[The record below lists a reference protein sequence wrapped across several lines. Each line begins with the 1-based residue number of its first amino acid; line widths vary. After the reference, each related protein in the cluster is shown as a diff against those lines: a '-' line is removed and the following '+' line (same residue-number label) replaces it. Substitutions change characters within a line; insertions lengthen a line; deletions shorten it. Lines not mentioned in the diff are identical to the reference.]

1 METISQYTPCSEEL
15 TKLYHDLELEPYN
28 YDNRSNFKKKVRQF
42 EKILRNEKKEADIY
56 FTEKQTDENK
66 IERLTLMSKQLP
78 DKPCIIENSS
88 LVLKQG
94 RSVTI
99 IESETSSPE
108 YFKEM
113 FDRCKNDLK
122 YNRVII
128 PVTQKFYTY
137 PYHSRSDTGKRHSNI
152 IIVDL
157 HTNEAWRIEPN
168 DVDKKNIEMYETK
181 LTEFFNLFGITFKGF
196 YPETC
201 PITHGGLCKYVTY
214 AQYLYGKE
222 INYDKI
228 KNVILQFLKDDILQ
242 LCKIENSDKTEQIF
256 NNLKLEFGKSSYAIP
271 FKLRSVENE
280 ICYLSKKI

>member
-1 METISQYTPCSEEL
+1 METISQSTPCSEEL
-15 TKLYHDLELEPYN
+15 SKLYHDLELEPYN
-28 YDNRSNFKKKVRQF
+28 YENRSNFKKKVRQF
-42 EKILRNEKKEADIY
+42 EKILRNAKKEEDIY
-56 FTEKQTDENK
+56 FTERQTDENK

-78 DKPCIIENSS
+78 DKPCIIEKSS
-88 LVLKQG
+88 LILKKG
-94 RSVTI
+94 SSVTI

-113 FDRCKNDLK
+113 FDRCKNDN

-128 PVTQKFYTY
+128 PVTQKLYRY
-137 PYHSRSDTGKRHSNI
+137 PYHSGCDTGKRHSNI

-168 DVDKKNIEMYETK
+168 DVDKENIEMYETK

-201 PITHGGLCKYVTY
+201 PINHGGLCKYVTY

-242 LCKIENSDKTEQIF
+242 LCKIENSDKIEQMF
-256 NNLKLEFGKSSYAIP
+256 DNLKLEFGKSSYMIP
-271 FKLRSVENE
+271 FKLRSVETD
-280 ICYLSKKI
+280 IRYLSSKD

>member
-1 METISQYTPCSEEL
+1 METISQSTPCPEEL
-15 TKLYHDLELEPYN
+15 SKLYHDLELEPYN
-28 YDNRSNFKKKVRQF
+28 YENRSNFKKKVRQF
-42 EKILRNEKKEADIY
+42 EKILRNAKKEEDIY

-66 IERLTLMSKQLP
+66 IERLTLMSKQLH
-78 DKPCIIENSS
+78 DKPCIIEKSS

-108 YFKEM
+108 YFKQM
-113 FDRCKNDLK
+113 FDRCKNDN

-128 PVTQKFYTY
+128 PVTQKYYTY
-137 PYHSRSDTGKRHSNI
+137 PYHSRCDTGRRHSNI

-168 DVDKKNIEMYETK
+168 DVDKENIEMYETK

-196 YPETC
+196 YPQTC
-201 PITHGGLCKYVTY
+201 PIHHGGLCKYVTY

-242 LCKIENSDKTEQIF
+242 LCKIENSDKIEQMF
-256 NNLKLEFGKSSYAIP
+256 DNLKLEFGKSSYTIP
-271 FKLRSVENE
+271 FKLRSVQAE
-280 ICYLSKKI
+280 IKYLNSI